1 MMLDLSLLLVR
12 LLSLWEEAAPFV
24 WICRYACARGH
35 LPRPRQ
41 RVRHDPGG
49 ADQGEIKG
57 VLAPVHTAGAIGQD
71 HRPVHQQGEGRVH
84 GGQQNRGEAGLHG
97 RQDRNARRDVANPGR
112 MTPKSIGAVSWD
124 WSQAAGCS
132 PMQRRRQSMLNMHQS
147 LSAVLFPG
155 YRRRVLGMLLLH
167 PEESLHGREIARR
180 TGLAAGTLTREL
192 KRLADVGLLNRQRRG
207 NQLVYS
213 ANRDAPIFEE
223 LAGILRKTS
232 GLADVVA
239 EALEP
244 VTDRVDVAFIF
255 GSVARGAE
263 TQGSDVD
270 VLIIGSIDFG
280 TVVDAL
286 HTAQQRLARDI
297 NPKLFSAREWKVKLR
312 EKNPFVLDVLSRKKI
327 FLVGD
332 ENGLAELGRH
342 QS

>member
-1 MMLDLSLLLVR
+1 VLVAVSAVRPIADLLAR
-12 LLSLWEEAAPFV
+12 LN
-24 WICRYACARGH
+24 G
-35 LPRPRQ
+35 RP
-41 RVRHDPGG
+41 PPN
-49 ADQGEIKG
+49 DQDE
-57 VLAPVHTAGAIGQD
+57 
-71 HRPVHQQGEGRVH
+71 HRP
-84 GGQQNRGEAGLHG
+84 
-97 RQDRNARRDVANPGR
+97 
-112 MTPKSIGAVSWD
+112 
-124 WSQAAGCS
+124 AGCR
-132 PMQRRRQSMLNMHQS
+132 PMRKRRQLMLNMHQS

-180 TGLAAGTLTREL
+180 TRLPAGTLTREL

-213 ANRDAPIFEE
+213 ANRDSPIFEE

-255 GSVARGAE
+255 GSAARATE
-263 TQGSDVD
+263 THGSDVD
-270 VLIIGSIDFG
+270 VLIIGSIDCG

-297 NPKLFSAREWKVKLR
+297 NPKAFSAREWKAKLR
-312 EKNPFVLDVLSRKKI
+312 GKNPFVLDVLSKKKI
-327 FLVGD
+327 FLIGD

-342 QS
+342 